1 MTALERYRSMRLCR
15 RFEETVQEQFELKRV
30 PGPLHLAIGQEA
42 VAAGVCAA
50 LERRDAIT
58 STHRGHHHCLA
69 KGARSD
75 RMLAELL
82 GRAGGYGGGRG
93 GSMHIAVPE
102 LGILG
107 TNGIVGGGIPIAT
120 GAAFG
125 FQVQGNGT
133 VAVAFFGEG
142 AAGEGVLAEGLN
154 LAALWKLPI
163 LFVCENNHYA
173 ELTPSSA
180 HIAGEIWRRGEAH
193 GMPGLRVDGNDVDA
207 VLAAAGAAVERA
219 RAGEGPTLIEAL
231 TYRRLGHYAGDRA
244 HYRDAAE
251 VEAWAARDPLV
262 HAAADLSADDMAGAD
277 ADVEQELAAA
287 LEWALASEV
296 ARPDDRLAA
305 A

>member
-15 RFEETVQEQFELKRV
+15 RFEETVQEQFKLKRV

-42 VAAGVCAA
+42 VAAGVCGA
-50 LERRDAIT
+50 LEPGDAIT

-82 GRAGGYGGGRG
+82 GRTGGYGGGRG
-93 GSMHIAVPE
+93 GSMHIAVSE

-107 TNGIVGGGIPIAT
+107 TNGIVGAGIPIAT

-125 FQVQGNGT
+125 FQVRGNGS

-142 AAGEGVLAEGLN
+142 AGGGGLLAEGLN
-154 LAALWKLPI
+154 LAALWKLPVV
-163 LFVCENNHYA
+163 FVCENNHYA
-173 ELTPSSA
+173 ELTPSST
-180 HIAGEIWRRGEAH
+180 HIAGELWRRGEAH
-193 GMPGLRVDGNDVDA
+193 GMPGERVDGNDVDA
-207 VLAAAGAAVERA
+207 VLAAAETAVARA
-219 RAGEGPTLIEAL
+219 RAGEGPTLIEAM

-244 HYRDAAE
+244 NYRDAAE
-251 VEAWAARDPLV
+251 VEAWTARDPLA
-262 HAAADLSADDMAGAD
+262 HAAARLSADDVAAAD
-277 ADVEQELAAA
+277 ASVEAELTAA
-287 LEWALASEV
+287 LEWALASDV
-296 ARPDDRLAA
+296 AVPDDRLAA